1 MLCLYFVLK
10 WGQMRFKSQLSS
22 LNPICCCLKNESRET
37 TVIENWILLCP
48 FEKPVWYLGCGV
60 HKINV
65 IKL

>member
-1 MLCLYFVLK
+1 MGANAVQEPTLLPESYLLLP
-10 WGQMRFKSQLSS
+10 Q
-22 LNPICCCLKNESRET
+22 NESRET

-65 IKL
+65 NMVGFEVIFDLK